1 MKRDDWVK
9 KIVFASALTLLIWG
23 SVHTQ
28 SLAATTTFSD
38 VPAKHWAATTIYDLV
53 AKGYMQGYE
62 DGTFKPNQTTT
73 RGEAAVII
81 ARTMGIDV
89 TTDFK
94 PSFQDVPTTHPY
106 YRPISKLTELGVL
119 QDGSFFYPNAQLKRS
134 EISKMIA
141 LAYGVEVDRQNK
153 AAFKDLSDN
162 FWAKDYIESLA
173 DVSIV
178 QGVTAGTF
186 EPGQYVTRAQI
197 ALLTKRGM
205 AFKGQVEKKEVIYDF
220 LQKDY
225 ISTVNHYQHWETKI
239 LSLVND
245 IRIKNDLP
253 KLTIDPDL
261 TQISIIKAKDM
272 VNRNYFEH
280 YSPFY
285 GNPWDL
291 ATLFD
296 YEYISFGENIARNFT
311 SAQATVDAWMA
322 SPKHRANLL
331 NRQYEYMGIGVE
343 KTKKG
348 NYYIVQ
354 HFSLK

>member
-1 MKRDDWVK
+1 MGEYTNTD
-9 KIVFASALTLLIWG
+9 FS
-23 SVHTQ
+23 SYPP
-28 SLAATTTFSD
+28 FSD
-38 VPAKHWAATTIYDLV
+38 VPTKHWAATTIYDLV

-94 PSFQDVPTTHPY
+94 PSFQDVPETHPY
-106 YRPISKLTELGVL
+106 YKQITKLTELGVL
-119 QDGSFFYPNAQLKRS
+119 QDGNFFYPNAQLKRS

-141 LAYGVEVDRQNK
+141 LAYGVEVDHQNK
-153 AAFKDLSDN
+153 TAFKDLPDN

-178 QGVTAGTF
+178 QGITASTF

-205 AFKGQVEKKEVIYDF
+205 AFKRQVENKEIIYDF
-220 LQKDY
+220 LQKEY
-225 ISTVNHYQHWETKI
+225 ISTVNRYQQWETEI

-245 IRIKNDLP
+245 IRVKNNLP
-253 KLTIDPDL
+253 KLAMDSDL

-272 VNRNYFEH
+272 VNRNYFDH
-280 YSPFY
+280 YSPLY

-296 YEYISFGENIARNFT
+296 YEYISFGENIARNYT
-311 SAQATVDAWMA
+311 TAQATFDAWMA
-322 SPKHRANLL
+322 SPKHRANIL
-331 NRQYEYMGIGVE
+331 NSRYDYMGIGVE

-354 HFSLK
+354 HFSAK

>member
-1 MKRDDWVK
+1 MK
-9 KIVFASALTLLIWG
+9 KILLASSFAVLFWG
-23 SVHTQ
+23 SVQTQ
-28 SLAATTTFSD
+28 SLAATTSFSD
-38 VPAKHWAATTIYDLV
+38 VPAKHWAATTIYDFV

-81 ARTMGIDV
+81 ARTMGIDL

-94 PSFQDVPTTHPY
+94 PSFQDVPETHPY
-106 YRPISKLTELGVL
+106 YKQISKLTELGVL
-119 QDGSFFYPNAQLKRS
+119 QDSYFFYPNAQLKRS

-141 LAYGVEVDRQNK
+141 LAYGIEVDNQNK
-153 AAFKDLSDN
+153 SGFKDLSKN

-178 QGVTAGTF
+178 QGITASKF
-186 EPGQYVTRAQI
+186 EPNQYVTRAQI

-205 AFKGQVEKKEVIYDF
+205 AFKGQLEKKDVIYDF

-225 ISTVNHYQHWETKI
+225 ISTVNHYKNWETKI
-239 LSLVND
+239 FSLIND
-245 IRIKNDLP
+245 IRLKNNLS
-253 KLTIDPDL
+253 KLSIDQDL

-272 VNRNYFEH
+272 VKRNYFEH

-311 SAQATVDAWMA
+311 SAQATVDAWMK
-322 SPKHRANLL
+322 SPKHRANIL
-331 NRQYEYMGIGVE
+331 NSQYEYMGIGIE
-343 KTKKG
+343 KTKSGK
-348 NYYIVQ
+348 YYIVQ
-354 HFSLK
+354 HFSAK